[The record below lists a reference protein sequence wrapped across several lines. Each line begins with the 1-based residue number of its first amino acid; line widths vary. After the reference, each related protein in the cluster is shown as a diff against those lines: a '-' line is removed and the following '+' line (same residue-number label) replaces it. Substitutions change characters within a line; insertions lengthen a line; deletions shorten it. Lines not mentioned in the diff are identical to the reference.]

1 MGSRDYR
8 GREFREQSV
17 EFMSWRGP
25 IRIMIE
31 SGVRSEEEIGIL
43 LQTIRDFYDGVLI
56 EGRFNPRSVKLRRFK
71 KELRKSGLAP
81 VTRQFLASLSEDDQQ
96 VLHESAQRINKEREY
111 WRNEPEWRRKG
122 VGFCGEENKE
132 FVLTLAEI
140 VKDTKGERISFG
152 DLPTRDRIGAA
163 LRNLGLRFNMTKS
176 EMRKAGFDV
185 PPDPKPEKVERVKP
199 KRAYLE
205 IEVKNLDFSV
215 RVSNCLGAFDIKTIR
230 DLVSF
235 EVESLRS
242 MKHWARACDLEVD
255 AKLESFGLRLGM
267 SKRCIARIRD

>member
-56 EGRFNPRSVKLRRFK
+56 EGRFNPRSAKLRRFK
-71 KELRKSGLAP
+71 KELRKSGLAA
-81 VTRQFLASLSEDDQQ
+81 VTRQFLASLSEEDQQ

-140 VKDTKGERISFG
+140 VEDTKGERISYG
-152 DLPTRDRIGAA
+152 DLPTRDRIGAT

-185 PPDPKPEKVERVKP
+185 PPEPKPERVTKVKP
-199 KRAYLE
+199 
-205 IEVKNLDFSV
+205 N
-215 RVSNCLGAFDIKTIR
+215 
-230 DLVSF
+230 
-235 EVESLRS
+235 
-242 MKHWARACDLEVD
+242 
-255 AKLESFGLRLGM
+255 
-267 SKRCIARIRD
+267 